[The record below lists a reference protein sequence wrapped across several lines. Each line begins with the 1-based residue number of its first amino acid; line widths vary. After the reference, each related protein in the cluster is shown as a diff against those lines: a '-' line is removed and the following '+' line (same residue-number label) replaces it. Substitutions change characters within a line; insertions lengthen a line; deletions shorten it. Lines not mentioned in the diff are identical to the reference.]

1 MYPLVV
7 TRDPTAVE
15 MEVQSAYLE
24 MFPKGDRLY
33 VPRVFGWVLECFTGN
48 YEDYLP
54 VDTRYHDFEHTLQ
67 GTLCMARLLRGRHAA
82 GAQPKLTPDTFHIGL
97 AAILLH
103 DTGYLKRRGD
113 NFGTG
118 AKYTVTHVDRSA
130 EFAAALLSRKGFD
143 QKQVQAAR
151 NMIHCTGINARLHA
165 IPFQSKLERIVG
177 FALGTSDLLGQMAA
191 EDYVDKLPTLYSE
204 FAEAADF
211 SGDRDQFIASF
222 KSAGD
227 LISKTPGFWRK
238 VVLPKLE
245 NDFLGLYRYLAVPYP
260 DGPNSYFEQVEANIA
275 RLDRMLAGRT

>member
-33 VPRVFGWVLECFTGN
+33 VPRLFGWVLECFTGN

-67 GTLCMARLLRGRHAA
+67 GTLCMARLLRGRYI
-82 GAQPKLTPDTFHIGL
+82 AQARPEITHDCFHLGL

-103 DTGYLKRRGD
+103 DTGYLKHRGD
-113 NFGTG
+113 NQGTG

-130 EFAAALLSRKGFD
+130 DFAARLLNRKGFNKR
-143 QKQVQAAR
+143 QIQAVR
-151 NMIHCTGINARLHA
+151 NMIHCTGINAKLDR
-165 IPFQSKLERIVG
+165 IPFQNELEKVIG
-177 FALGTSDLLGQMAA
+177 FALGTADLLGQMAA

-204 FAEAADF
+204 FAEAAEF
-211 SGDRDQFIASF
+211 SGDRNQFIASF
-222 KSAGD
+222 QNADD
-227 LISKTPGFWRK
+227 LLRKTPTFWRK
-238 VVLPKLE
+238 LVLPKLE
-245 NDFLGLYRYLAVPYP
+245 NDFKGLYRYLAQPYP
-260 DGPNSYFEQVEANIA
+260 DGPNYYLEQVEANIA
-275 RLDRMLAGRT
+275 RLDRMLATAN